1 MLKKLNSLLGQKG
14 SMMVEALA
22 MLGLISMV
30 TPVLYKKAAE
40 RTTELQDINTATQM
54 RTLSKALDDYIQDN
68 YVALAGAIQG
78 GTASKVDK
86 DDIAIYLPY
95 GFNIDQSK
103 VFSGYEFAIRNDK
116 TAENE
121 SILTGMVLAKN
132 SGDLPAIRSAKI
144 ASMIGSNGGVVNNNI
159 ASGVQGGWEAPL
171 ADFKLG
177 TAENGSIASTS
188 LNAVSSSAGVAS
200 DEVLY
205 RTNSRGDIEYNT
217 MRTDLY
223 MGGKPIRDVNHL
235 IVNSE
240 NSGLDKDGLM
250 IGSGSDGKGAAN
262 LVVTG
267 KGTITN
273 LLKAGAA
280 NVGEIFKVETAAIG
294 GANKI
299 TADAKVNANNGV
311 DVKGSGAGKGGGYA
325 LGVEGG
331 LNVTTGMTVLDGK
344 LQANDGA
351 EISNGV
357 LVKGG
362 KAGEG
367 NGNIYSVVIN
377 KSNGANDG
385 SLLVQNNVRIEN
397 DLYVG
402 GKAYI
407 NELDVD
413 NFRAGKIA
421 ENNYNLNV
429 TKNDI
434 VIKDND
440 FKVGDRIVSNDTS
453 VTMKSAN
460 YQMYANDSRAGIA
473 NSARTN
479 RVDVEGSNIYLQ
491 TPNGTGVIDA
501 KSSNFTTDASK
512 TIAIAGA
519 GKLNIDGTSSYIQT
533 VTDGKTN
540 RVLTNKDGSEMTSSD
555 GTNSAYISTTPTLAK
570 ASANNIVIDDRKIVF
585 AEGAKTLGTFN
596 SGNFDNAVIN
606 KGVIIRRE
614 GMVNLPGST
623 ASGRTAMATGE
634 GAQDVAGYIKA
645 DRFLANQQLKAK
657 DPYAVPKDVTLTK
670 PSGVT
675 DNTLYDAYQ
684 VNPAYTSVMHD
695 IKLTSRG
702 GARLS
707 DILPDFINKG
717 IYVIDNTYKENST
730 SWEKYTVKVTGGK
743 ISVTGEPPSCSGDPN
758 CIATP
763 WLGFIPTP
771 QCPPGYSKVITI
783 NPIRWKMAEAYA
795 IPVVDSIT
803 GSTVTEKFKALFIAP
818 RNPKTAMFKLTEEN
832 GNNPHRHYLE
842 SGMPLTFQT
851 NTWLNTTIAGVRSS
865 NQMSGANH
873 ENIRAN
879 DFLGWHAIMGFLY
892 HGSDYHD
899 YIKLAGGNTNNTD
912 GKIVWNLFPV
922 YNEELTAIANVYC
935 YFERRNKVIVY
946 DTDGSVL
953 INKTVNDWNKNDNVV
968 DTTYNQLENFR
979 ASFGKDSN
987 YTNRLN
993 DPALK
998 YNDPW

>member
-78 GTASKVDK
+78 GTASKVNK

-331 LNVTTGMTVLDGK
+331 LNVTTGMTV
-344 LQANDGA
+344 
-351 EISNGV
+351 
-357 LVKGG
+357 
-362 KAGEG
+362 
-367 NGNIYSVVIN
+367 
-377 KSNGANDG
+377 
-385 SLLVQNNVRIEN
+385 
-397 DLYVG
+397 
-402 GKAYI
+402 
-407 NELDVD
+407 
-413 NFRAGKIA
+413 
-421 ENNYNLNV
+421 
-429 TKNDI
+429 
-434 VIKDND
+434 
-440 FKVGDRIVSNDTS
+440 
-453 VTMKSAN
+453 
-460 YQMYANDSRAGIA
+460 
-473 NSARTN
+473 
-479 RVDVEGSNIYLQ
+479 
-491 TPNGTGVIDA
+491 
-501 KSSNFTTDASK
+501 
-512 TIAIAGA
+512 
-519 GKLNIDGTSSYIQT
+519 
-533 VTDGKTN
+533 
-540 RVLTNKDGSEMTSSD
+540 
-555 GTNSAYISTTPTLAK
+555 
-570 ASANNIVIDDRKIVF
+570 
-585 AEGAKTLGTFN
+585 
-596 SGNFDNAVIN
+596 
-606 KGVIIRRE
+606 
-614 GMVNLPGST
+614 
-623 ASGRTAMATGE
+623 
-634 GAQDVAGYIKA
+634 
-645 DRFLANQQLKAK
+645 
-657 DPYAVPKDVTLTK
+657 
-670 PSGVT
+670 
-675 DNTLYDAYQ
+675 
-684 VNPAYTSVMHD
+684 
-695 IKLTSRG
+695 
-702 GARLS
+702 
-707 DILPDFINKG
+707 
-717 IYVIDNTYKENST
+717 
-730 SWEKYTVKVTGGK
+730 
-743 ISVTGEPPSCSGDPN
+743 
-758 CIATP
+758 
-763 WLGFIPTP
+763 
-771 QCPPGYSKVITI
+771 
-783 NPIRWKMAEAYA
+783 
-795 IPVVDSIT
+795 
-803 GSTVTEKFKALFIAP
+803 
-818 RNPKTAMFKLTEEN
+818 
-832 GNNPHRHYLE
+832 
-842 SGMPLTFQT
+842 
-851 NTWLNTTIAGVRSS
+851 
-865 NQMSGANH
+865 
-873 ENIRAN
+873 
-879 DFLGWHAIMGFLY
+879 
-892 HGSDYHD
+892 
-899 YIKLAGGNTNNTD
+899 
-912 GKIVWNLFPV
+912 
-922 YNEELTAIANVYC
+922 
-935 YFERRNKVIVY
+935 
-946 DTDGSVL
+946 
-953 INKTVNDWNKNDNVV
+953 
-968 DTTYNQLENFR
+968 
-979 ASFGKDSN
+979 
-987 YTNRLN
+987 
-993 DPALK
+993 
-998 YNDPW
+998 